1 MRPPTVRPPSITY
14 MRPMLGEA
22 LRQTPPPTPTPH
34 TQTPPAH
41 GAEEEEE
48 GESGRGV
55 GQVSRHAQSGADMG
69 DEASECVG
77 CGEETPRQSLTR
89 CPNCYG
95 DYCPSCYDTH
105 TEPWKR
111 RREEGNLE

>member
-1 MRPPTVRPPSITY
+1 
-14 MRPMLGEA
+14 
-22 LRQTPPPTPTPH
+22 
-34 TQTPPAH
+34 
-41 GAEEEEE
+41 
-48 GESGRGV
+48 
-55 GQVSRHAQSGADMG
+55 VSHHAQSGADMG

-111 RREEGNLE
+111 RREEGNPE